1 MARVNR
7 AAIAVVAAGVAAA
20 MHVGK
25 LPPALP
31 LLREYFGM
39 SLVHASFL
47 VSVFQLAG
55 LSLGIVGGM
64 LADRFGPRRVM
75 IFGLLL
81 VAGASAAATGS
92 PGSTMLLVTRAVE
105 SAGFILT
112 VLPGTAL
119 LRREVAPER
128 LSVWLGYWAAY
139 MPAGMGLALVVT
151 PWLLELAGWQAV
163 WLAVAAVSM
172 ALAAMI
178 FRTVTP
184 DGHARSQAP
193 DMRAL
198 IVATV
203 RTPGPWVLALAFGCY
218 AAQWMGVF
226 SFLPTIYQAAGIDLT
241 TAGWLTAAAVIVNLI
256 GNIAG
261 GWLAHRRWPAHWVI
275 VLGAVAMAAGAWLA
289 FGTEAPFMVRYGG
302 VVVLSMVGGLVP
314 GTLFTIA
321 PALAPVP
328 SAVSTTVGLMQQ
340 GSALGQFVS
349 PPVLAVLASGA
360 SGWSHTWQVTGLF
373 ALGDVLAA
381 WMLWRLLRVTHA

>member
-1 MARVNR
+1 M
-7 AAIAVVAAGVAAA
+7 VVAAGVGAA

-75 IFGLLL
+75 ILGLLL
-81 VAGASAAATGS
+81 VAGASAAATAS

-139 MPAGMGLALVVT
+139 MPAGMGLALMVT

-163 WLAVAAVSM
+163 WLAVAAVSV
-172 ALAAMI
+172 ALAVMI
-178 FRTVTP
+178 FRTVMP
-184 DGHARSQAP
+184 DDHPSSQAP

-198 IVATV
+198 IIATV

-241 TAGWLTAAAVIVNLI
+241 TAGWLTAVAVIVNLV

-261 GWLAHRRWPAHWVI
+261 GWLSHHRWPAHWVI
-275 VLGAVAMAAGAWLA
+275 VLGAIAMAAGAWLA
-289 FGTEAPFMVRYGG
+289 FGTQAPFVVRYGG
-302 VVVLSMVGGLVP
+302 VVMLSMVGGLLP

-321 PALAPVP
+321 PALSPAP

-349 PPVLAVLASGA
+349 PPVLAMLASGTA
-360 SGWSHTWQVTGLF
+360 GWSHTWQVTGLF
-373 ALGDVLAA
+373 AIGDVLAA
-381 WMLWRLLRVTHA
+381 WMLWRLLRTRI